1 MATTKV
7 DIANLALLRVGQS
20 GTVLTALSD
29 GTPSGDAMGRLFDLT
44 AGLVLKALPWP
55 FATRTV
61 RMQQNTLVTDPE
73 WRCAYTLPPDLLH
86 PLGLVNEYGYM
97 QVPYLISGPVML
109 TNYYS
114 GTDGAYLRYVRS
126 DALDPATVDPWP
138 EYVDAVAWRLAAE
151 YAPAVIG
158 KGDIVSAMVGQYNA
172 AMKAARKAIGF
183 TRRGGLGLS
192 NQFAQ
197 ARITGVSGG
206 TAACNLSR

>member
-73 WRCAYTLPPDLLH
+73 WRCAYTLPPDLQQIDDQTAARESVAINPQALDITENSRKAWEAGGGELIKLPPDQQSTLLQMLSTVGADVSAQK
-86 PLGLVNEYGYM
+86 PLLN
-97 QVPYLISGPVML
+97 S
-109 TNYYS
+109 
-114 GTDGAYLRYVRS
+114 AYKIVS
-126 DALDPATVDPWP
+126 DA
-138 EYVDAVAWRLAAE
+138 
-151 YAPAVIG
+151 
-158 KGDIVSAMVGQYNA
+158 
-172 AMKAARKAIGF
+172 
-183 TRRGGLGLS
+183 
-192 NQFAQ
+192 AQ
-197 ARITGVSGG
+197 KVFSDR
-206 TAACNLSR
+206 